1 VLEDMGIALNE
12 DPGELEDEEEISDKT
27 RYIREFWPEFIDEL
41 RLDDPSQPLAKPT
54 KGQNINF
61 NPVSQGPFWI
71 SAYLAPASNEIGV
84 YLRFIKG
91 EYGDELYEAL
101 KEDQEAIN
109 SELGIPV
116 TWESD
121 GKKHSVA
128 SRQKGIDA
136 LDVSRRKEVKEFLS
150 DRVNRFINVFRPRLT
165 EYVEHN

>member
-1 VLEDMGIALNE
+1 M
-12 DPGELEDEEEISDKT
+12 
-27 RYIREFWPEFIDEL
+27 
-41 RLDDPSQPLAKPT
+41 
-54 KGQNINF
+54 
-61 NPVSQGPFWI
+61 
-71 SAYLAPASNEIGV
+71 
-84 YLRFIKG
+84 
-91 EYGDELYEAL
+91 LYEAL

-136 LDVSRRKEVKEFLS
+136 LDVSRRKEVKDCLS

-165 EYVEHN
+165 EYVENN